1 MYTAWA
7 GVRNVARDT
16 NLSVPLHTLT
26 RHTLPTEPQGSVAEL
41 EQMLAAFFA
50 LAKVR
55 LLLVAAL
62 F

>member
-16 NLSVPLHTLT
+16 NLSNPLHTLT

-41 EQMLAAFFA
+41 EQMLAAAQEEARVRA
-50 LAKVR
+50 LQP
-55 LLLVAAL
+55 
-62 F
+62 